1 MFFLIGSRWKGTA
14 LGQFSYPCTKC
25 GKSVVHTAGVQ
36 KGKLT
41 LFFVPLIP
49 IGTKYLL
56 ICNLCGLKRKPTG
69 NLLAQIQE
77 LERTGKVSVP
87 AGAQATPAAQQPPA
101 IG

>member
-1 MFFLIGSRWKGTA
+1 MFLLIGSRWKGTA
-14 LGQFSYPCTKC
+14 LGQFAYPCTKC
-25 GKSVVHTAGVQ
+25 AKSVVHTAGVQ
-36 KGKLT
+36 TGKLT

-49 IGTKYLL
+49 IGKKYLV

-77 LERTGKVSVP
+77 LERKGKVNVP
-87 AGAQATPAAQQPPA
+87 AGSQAAPAVPQPPA